1 MCLQH
6 VQKRQLAVSTPPGHN
21 PKRNE
26 KMSEGPSCLVSKEL
40 SYSCNEE
47 NQLAYN
53 TQRVRDLSANKHP
66 QEGEGEGRSEE
77 ELSRN
82 LCKLADDAEEDE
94 KQIKDVSDNIS
105 LSKNKKR
112 RVDDSSHINL
122 LFNEISQDIS
132 LQCLMR
138 CTRADHPII
147 ASLNSG
153 FRSVIRS
160 GELYKLRRKEGIVE
174 YWVYIS
180 CGLSEWE
187 AYDPNEGR
195 WVTLPIL
202 PANQCFLCSDKESQA
217 VGTDLLV
224 FGKEIMASVIYKYSI
239 LTNSWSHGTSMNFPR
254 CLFASGSLGEIA
266 IVAGGCDAVGNIT
279 DIAELYNSETQSW
292 EILPSMKVA
301 RKMCAG
307 AFMDGN
313 FYVIGGIN
321 KVNTPQLTSGEE
333 FDLKTRTWR
342 CIPDMFPRN
351 GGSVLNFASEAPPL
365 IAVVGN
371 QLYAADYAEEVV
383 RRYIKELNS
392 WVSIGRLPKRVNLTK
407 GWGLA
412 FRACGD
418 QLIVIGAPKVPE
430 GRFIEVYGCVPGDD
444 ALEWN
449 LLARRHSGNFVYN
462 CAVMEC

>member
-1 MCLQH
+1 MQH
-6 VQKRQLAVSTPPGHN
+6 VQKQSSAVSKPSSRN
-21 PKRNE
+21 PKR
-26 KMSEGPSCLVSKEL
+26 KMLEGSSSLVSREL
-40 SYSCNEE
+40 LNSCNEE
-47 NQLAYN
+47 KLLAYD
-53 TQRVRDLSANKHP
+53 TQSGRDLSGNKHP
-66 QEGEGEGRSEE
+66 REEEGEGEEVVRK
-77 ELSRN
+77 
-82 LCKLADDAEEDE
+82 LCKLADDTKEEE
-94 KQIKDVSDNIS
+94 KQIVKVSEDIS
-105 LSKNKKR
+105 LPKNKIR
-112 RVDDSSHINL
+112 NVDDPSDINF
-122 LFNEISQDIS
+122 LFTNIDRDMS

-153 FRSVIRS
+153 FRSLIRS
-160 GELYKLRRKEGIVE
+160 GELYKVRREAGIVE

-202 PANQCFLCSDKESQA
+202 PANQCFLCSGKESQA
-217 VGTDLLV
+217 VGTDLLI
-224 FGKEIMASVIYKYSI
+224 FGKDIMASVIYKYSI

-279 DIAELYNSETQSW
+279 NAVELYNSGTQTW
-292 EILPSMKVA
+292 EMLPSMKFA

-307 AFMDGN
+307 AFMDGK
-313 FYVIGGIN
+313 FYVIGGIS

-351 GGSVLNFASEAPPL
+351 GRSVVNSVSEAPPL

-383 RRYIKELNS
+383 RRYVKELNS
-392 WVSIGRLPKRVNLTK
+392 WVSIGGLPRRVTSMK

-418 QLIVIGAPKVPE
+418 QLIVIGGPKVPE

-449 LLARRHSGNFVYN
+449 LLARRHSGHFVYN
-462 CAVMEC
+462 CAVMGC